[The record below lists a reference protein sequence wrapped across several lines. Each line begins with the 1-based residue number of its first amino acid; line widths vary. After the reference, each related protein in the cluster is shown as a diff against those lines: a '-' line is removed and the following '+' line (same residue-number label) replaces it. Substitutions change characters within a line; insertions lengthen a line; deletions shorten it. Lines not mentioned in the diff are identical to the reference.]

1 MIKNIY
7 YIAMALIAGMM
18 VSCDPI
24 TESDPG
30 ISANLTEAD
39 LQARVALTQT
49 TAGQNKFTFSTNPT
63 LTVQVLDQDGAIL
76 ATGTEGSIIG
86 TPPLTS
92 LTVRA
97 MNQDGSITSFSN
109 DVTISEYVDVPSI
122 YEGLLKMIDIR
133 YRLLS
138 YIYSSA
144 WQVTANSRIMMR
156 GLAMDFAADPK
167 VYDIDDSYMFG
178 PSFLVHPVTS
188 SNDCLSTYLPDH
200 TGKYWFDFYDHTLY
214 EGGQTI
220 TQNVPID
227 KIPIFVKAGSIVPFN
242 EVKQYATEKADD
254 MMDIYVFAGED
265 AEFEL
270 YEDDNETYTY
280 EKGEYSVIRFNW
292 NEKAQVLTCLLY
304 TSDAADE

>member
-1 MIKNIY
+1 
-7 YIAMALIAGMM
+7 MALIAGMM

-92 LTVRA
+92 LTVRV

-122 YEGLLKMIDIR
+122 YEGLFGPEYNSVTWVWDTDASNGLWGNGAYME
-133 YRLLS
+133 S
-138 YIYSSA
+138 TGPEW
-144 WQVTANSRIMMR
+144 WQVQAT
-156 GLAMDFAADPK
+156 
-167 VYDIDDSYMFG
+167 DIDQQ
-178 PSFLVHPVTS
+178 
-188 SNDCLSTYLPDH
+188 C
-200 TGKYWFDFYDHTLY
+200 
-214 EGGQTI
+214 
-220 TQNVPID
+220 
-227 KIPIFVKAGSIVPFN
+227 
-242 EVKQYATEKADD
+242 TEKGYAKDGLEGWMTFTLAGKKVETSCGQSGTIAWDLSAVAKEGWDQGTLTFTGTIPLLGLVKMGDTDDTFAPQYEYHILEADGEHLKLAAPKPG
-254 MMDIYVFAGED
+254 AGD
-265 AEFEL
+265 W
-270 YEDDNETYTY
+270 
-280 EKGEYSVIRFNW
+280 GEAWFW
-292 NEKAQVLTCLLY
+292 NFKTRK
-304 TSDAADE
+304 

>member
-1 MIKNIY
+1 
-7 YIAMALIAGMM
+7 MALIAGMM

-122 YEGLLKMIDIR
+122 YEGLFGPEYNSVTWVWDTDASNGLWGNGAYME
-133 YRLLS
+133 S
-138 YIYSSA
+138 TGPEW
-144 WQVTANSRIMMR
+144 WQVQAT
-156 GLAMDFAADPK
+156 
-167 VYDIDDSYMFG
+167 DIDQQ
-178 PSFLVHPVTS
+178 
-188 SNDCLSTYLPDH
+188 C
-200 TGKYWFDFYDHTLY
+200 
-214 EGGQTI
+214 
-220 TQNVPID
+220 
-227 KIPIFVKAGSIVPFN
+227 
-242 EVKQYATEKADD
+242 TEKGYAKDGLEGW
-254 MMDIYVFAGED
+254 MTFTLAGKKV
-265 AEFEL
+265 
-270 YEDDNETYTY
+270 ETSRGQSGTIAWDLSAVAK
-280 EKGEYSVIRFNW
+280 EGWDQGTLTFTGTIPLLGLVKMGD
-292 NEKAQVLTCLLY
+292 TCLLY
-304 TSDAADE
+304 TSDAADD

>member
-1 MIKNIY
+1 
-7 YIAMALIAGMM
+7 MALIAGMM

-122 YEGLLKMIDIR
+122 YEGLFGPEYNSVTWVWDTDASNGLWGNGAYME
-133 YRLLS
+133 S
-138 YIYSSA
+138 TGPEW
-144 WQVTANSRIMMR
+144 WQVQAT
-156 GLAMDFAADPK
+156 
-167 VYDIDDSYMFG
+167 DIDQQ
-178 PSFLVHPVTS
+178 
-188 SNDCLSTYLPDH
+188 C
-200 TGKYWFDFYDHTLY
+200 
-214 EGGQTI
+214 
-220 TQNVPID
+220 
-227 KIPIFVKAGSIVPFN
+227 
-242 EVKQYATEKADD
+242 TEKGYAK
-254 MMDIYVFAGED
+254 MD
-265 AEFEL
+265 
-270 YEDDNETYTY
+270 
-280 EKGEYSVIRFNW
+280 
-292 NEKAQVLTCLLY
+292 
-304 TSDAADE
+304 

>member
-1 MIKNIY
+1 
-7 YIAMALIAGMM
+7 MALIAGMM

-109 DVTISEYVDVPSI
+109 DVTISE
-122 YEGLLKMIDIR
+122 
-133 YRLLS
+133 
-138 YIYSSA
+138 
-144 WQVTANSRIMMR
+144 
-156 GLAMDFAADPK
+156 
-167 VYDIDDSYMFG
+167 
-178 PSFLVHPVTS
+178 
-188 SNDCLSTYLPDH
+188 
-200 TGKYWFDFYDHTLY
+200 
-214 EGGQTI
+214 
-220 TQNVPID
+220 
-227 KIPIFVKAGSIVPFN
+227 
-242 EVKQYATEKADD
+242 
-254 MMDIYVFAGED
+254 
-265 AEFEL
+265 
-270 YEDDNETYTY
+270 
-280 EKGEYSVIRFNW
+280 
-292 NEKAQVLTCLLY
+292 
-304 TSDAADE
+304 

>member
-30 ISANLTEAD
+30 MSANLIEAD

-97 MNQDGSITSFSN
+97 MNQDGSIVSYSQ
-109 DVTISEYVDVPSI
+109 DVTINEYVDVPSI
-122 YEGLLKMIDIR
+122 YKQLFGPE
-133 YRLLS
+133 Y
-138 YIYSSA
+138 
-144 WQVTANSRIMMR
+144 NSRTWVWDTTDAPNYWGNGGYMSDSGPNWWKFEDIASGNTNEAFDNQCIEKGYPDDTLEKGWMR
-156 GLAMDFAADPK
+156 FTLNGKK
-167 VYDIDDSYMFG
+167 VEMSRGESGTISWDLSAVAKEGWDVGTLSFSGTNPLLGVQPNSDNAPEYNYHILVSDDNH
-178 PSFLVHPVTS
+178 L
-188 SNDCLSTYLPDH
+188 YLCAPEA
-200 TGKYWFDFYDHTLY
+200 GAG
-214 EGGQTI
+214 EGGTAWFW
-220 TQNVPID
+220 N
-227 KIPIFVKAGSIVPFN
+227 FKAK
-242 EVKQYATEKADD
+242 E
-254 MMDIYVFAGED
+254 
-265 AEFEL
+265 
-270 YEDDNETYTY
+270 
-280 EKGEYSVIRFNW
+280 
-292 NEKAQVLTCLLY
+292 
-304 TSDAADE
+304 